1 MGAGVKDHRSMPKPG
16 PKWFKLSFLF
26 FLLNISSI
34 VAPVTGFSV
43 KSCRIS
49 KNTAICSKNELK
61 SVPRGIPATVKGLD
75 LSRNKISK
83 LQMSNF
89 KNLSVLMH
97 LDIQRNSI
105 SQIDTGAF
113 RNLISLKTL
122 NLNHN
127 TLVQLGDDLFEG
139 LNNLTELR
147 MNNNGIKAVSSTSL
161 RSLTSLTLL
170 EISRNKLHHITAF
183 NSVIQNLPN
192 LQMLSV
198 EDNNLPTF
206 KSWEMTNRSLKLTQ
220 LHLSQNRFS
229 VFSITADV
237 FPNLKLLNIGC
248 TYKKQPLK
256 WEVGKTFLSQVS
268 TLDISGLQITPDDR
282 KTIQELF
289 NFSLTSLTMNS
300 MKRSNLIKLINMSCT
315 IPTVSIL
322 HLQRNNL
329 FFIRSNLFEGCINV
343 KELDLSHNRIRNI
356 SDKAFTYLQGLR
368 ILDLSQNKLSSVPA
382 ATSNLPR
389 LEKLSFKSNN
399 ISRLECH
406 DFTNLTGLRELYL
419 HQNQISALQKCVFK
433 DLIGL
438 QVLKLEENYIYNL
451 GDAFTE
457 FLPNLTE
464 LHLNTNKLSAIQRG
478 DFKGLQSLKNLSLHE
493 NQIKKLANGSFIGL
507 TDLTVILLQLNS
519 LKEYTFR
526 AAFNDLIHLKRL
538 DLRENHIQYPN
549 DSALPDPP
557 FSQLSDLE
565 ILAMPAQH
573 RRLKSH
579 LPRNFLKG
587 LINLSYFDARNMQLL
602 YFHKDM
608 FSYTPKLQK
617 LDISSNDLKDLS
629 PDLFFPIGNLKS
641 LYISRTSLGS
651 LDFLIDANLKNLEF
665 LQARNN
671 EYSVI
676 SMEVI
681 KSLPA
686 LAYIDLKGNS
696 FTCDCDN
703 VWFGQWAVNDPQTQV
718 LDASNFKCNY
728 PKGLKG
734 KKLLDLD
741 VRSCTVDIEFIYFI
755 TTTCTLLLFM
765 VVTFTYHFLRWQL
778 SYAYY
783 IFLALL
789 FDTKYKNKQAPN
801 QYDAFISYNTHDE
814 PWVIKELVPKLE
826 EEQGFKLCLHHRD
839 FEPGKPIIDNITDA
853 IYGSRKTICVISRK
867 YLESEWCSRE
877 IQVASFRL
885 FDEQKDVLVL
895 VFLEDIPTSQLSA
908 YHRIRKLLKRQTY
921 LSWPQA
927 EEHPELFWV
936 KLCKALKN
944 REDINEDRLLL
955 TVGDRP

>member
-1 MGAGVKDHRSMPKPG
+1 MPKPG
-16 PKWFKLSFLF
+16 PKWFKLSYFL

-49 KNTAICSKNELK
+49 NNTAICSWNELK

-75 LSRNKISK
+75 LSRNIISK
-83 LQMSNF
+83 LQVSDF

-97 LDIQRNSI
+97 LDLQWNSI

-127 TLVQLGDDLFEG
+127 QLVQLGDDLFEG
-139 LNNLTELR
+139 LSNLTELR
-147 MNNNGIKAVSSTSL
+147 MNKNKIQAVSSTSF

-170 EISRNKLHHITAF
+170 EISSNKLQHITTF
-183 NSVIQNLPN
+183 NSVIQNLTN

-206 KSWEMTNRSLKLTQ
+206 KSWEMTNSSLKLTQ
-220 LHLSQNRFS
+220 LHLSQNPFS
-229 VFSITADV
+229 VFNITADV

-248 TYKKQPLK
+248 TCKKQPLK

-289 NFSLTSLTMNS
+289 NFSLTSLTMNA
-300 MKRSNLIKLINMSCT
+300 MKRSSLPKLINMSCT
-315 IPTVSIL
+315 IPTVSKL
-322 HLQRNNL
+322 QLQRNNL
-329 FFIRSNLFEGCINV
+329 FFIRQDLFQGCINV

-368 ILDLSQNKLSSVPA
+368 ILYLSQNKLLSVPA

-389 LEKLSFKSNN
+389 LEKLSFKRNN

-451 GDAFTE
+451 GDAFQE
-457 FLPNLTE
+457 FLPNLTQ

-478 DFKGLQSLKNLSLHE
+478 DFKGLQSLKNLSLHD

-507 TDLTVILLQLNS
+507 TDLTVIQLQLNS
-519 LKEYTFR
+519 LKEHTFR
-526 AAFNDLIHLKRL
+526 VAFNDLIHLKRL
-538 DLRENHIQYPN
+538 DLRENHIQYSN
-549 DSALPDPP
+549 DKDLRDPP

-587 LINLSYFDARNMQLL
+587 LTNLSYFDARNMQLL

-608 FSYTPKLQK
+608 FIYTPKLQK

-651 LDFLIDANLKNLEF
+651 LDFLIDANLTNLEF

-718 LDASNFKCNY
+718 FDASNFECNY

-734 KKLLDLD
+734 EKLLDLD
-741 VRSCTVDIEFIYFI
+741 VRSCTVDIGFIYFI
-755 TTTCTLLLFM
+755 TTVCTLLLFM

-778 SYAYY
+778 AYAYY

-944 REDINEDRLLL
+944 RDDINEDRLLL